1 MGEVRR
7 TFPARRPRHRP
18 PARNQRALISIFP
31 PIRPIID
38 ERPARSVGAGIDH
51 RCLRPVLL
59 HGKLLPLPLGQEPI
73 LEGALHYGL
82 QYDAPD
88 QFKSLYRSLAFYLQT
103 STFLS
108 GAEGIRTPD
117 LRRAKAVRWF
127 AKGFWSLQNTCKRA
141 DSRENALLQFS
152 GYHPGLLHGCCTDA
166 RDSIRARSGT
176 IVIRPAAWRPFMRV
190 ST

>member
-1 MGEVRR
+1 MRSSQNFPR
-7 TFPARRPRHRP
+7 TPAAPP

-31 PIRPIID
+31 RPIRHIID

-73 LEGALHYGL
+73 LEGALQYGL

-103 STFLS
+103 ATFLS

-117 LRRAKAVRWF
+117 LRRAKA
-127 AKGFWSLQNTCKRA
+127 AG
-141 DSRENALLQFS
+141 
-152 GYHPGLLHGCCTDA
+152 
-166 RDSIRARSGT
+166 
-176 IVIRPAAWRPFMRV
+176 
-190 ST
+190 